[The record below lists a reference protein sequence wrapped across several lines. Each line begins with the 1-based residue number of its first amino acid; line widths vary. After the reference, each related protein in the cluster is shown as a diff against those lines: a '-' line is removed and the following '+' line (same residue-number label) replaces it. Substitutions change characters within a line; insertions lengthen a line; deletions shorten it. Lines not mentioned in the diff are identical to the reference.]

1 MLGLSIELPY
11 WDLYLFLEVTPSV
24 NRWTECN
31 QLAQHFSPHPMEQ
44 DALFAPNHS
53 GNLPTSHLNLV
64 RAWRKRSLRTFMDV
78 LQATAQASVHHIFFI
93 FRPTS
98 DHFYGGKMVYK
109 TQNMFD
115 LLHWNSS
122 AFGLLDESNLVHRI
136 SWHFLVRGRYCMCKY
151 AAGIDSDG
159 LWGWKFMWCNLKL
172 GS

>member
-1 MLGLSIELPY
+1 MSCFWIYSLITWLCFTCVLGLSIELPY

-31 QLAQHFSPHPMEQ
+31 QLAQHFPPHPMEQ

-78 LQATAQASVHHIFFI
+78 LQATTQASVHHIFLI

-98 DHFYGGKMVYK
+98 DHFYGGGKGLEYVWPSSLEFICIWLIRLKQFSAPHKLAFSCQRKIVY
-109 TQNMFD
+109 
-115 LLHWNSS
+115 
-122 AFGLLDESNLVHRI
+122 V
-136 SWHFLVRGRYCMCKY
+136 
-151 AAGIDSDG
+151 
-159 LWGWKFMWCNLKL
+159 
-172 GS
+172 